1 MSDRTYTIA
10 VMPGDGIGPEVV
22 GATLAVLKT
31 LATLHD
37 LQLQYK
43 YYDFGAA
50 AYQRSGQPITAQE
63 MDEVGKAHAVL
74 AGAFGLPNVRQP
86 DGTEVAPQIEMRA
99 HFDLFASLRQ
109 TKLFP
114 GVPTRLKAD
123 KLDILVIRETTEGMF
138 AGLKDPF
145 EPSDESLTD
154 RMTITRKT
162 SEKLFAVA
170 FAQARLR
177 KENIGTKGHVTLL
190 HKSNVLRSNSLLVKV
205 FREVASRN
213 PDIET
218 AEYYVDAGAMYFV
231 TSPERYDV
239 VVTENIFGDIVSEV
253 AAGVVG
259 GLGVAPSGDVSET
272 FGVFQPSHGSAPD
285 IAGRGIANPIATFL
299 SAALM
304 LEWIGGRYDD
314 SKCVRAAQHLRRA
327 VEQQLVAGPR
337 TADIGG
343 EAVTEQITL
352 ALISI
357 LDGRDA
363 KGFE

>member
-1 MSDRTYTIA
+1 MSGHAYTIA
-10 VMPGDGIGPEVV
+10 VMPGDGIGTEVV
-22 GATLAVLKT
+22 GATLLVLEK
-31 LATLHD
+31 LAPLHD
-37 LQLQYK
+37 LRLCYK
-43 YYDFGAA
+43 HYDFGAA
-50 AYQRSGQPITAQE
+50 VYQRSGKLITAQE
-63 MDEVGKAHAVL
+63 MDEVAKSDAVL
-74 AGAFGLPNVRQP
+74 AGAFGVPSVRRP

-99 HFDLFASLRQ
+99 HFGLFASLRQ
-109 TKLFP
+109 AKLLP
-114 GVPTRLKAD
+114 SVPTRLKVE
-123 KLDILVIRETTEGMF
+123 KVDILVIRETTEGMF

-162 SEKLFAVA
+162 SEKLFTVA
-170 FAQARLR
+170 FTQARLR
-177 KENIGTKGHVTLL
+177 KENSGTKGHVTLL

-205 FREVASRN
+205 FREVAARN

-218 AEYYVDAGAMYFV
+218 ADYYIDAGAMYFV

-239 VVTENIFGDIVSEV
+239 VVTENIFGDIVSEI

-259 GLGVAPSGDVSET
+259 GLGIAPSGDVSET

-285 IAGRGIANPIATFL
+285 IAGHGIANPIATFL

-304 LEWIGGRYDD
+304 LEWLGVRHDD
-314 SKCVRAAQHLRRA
+314 SRCLDAAQHLREA

-343 EAVTEQITL
+343 DATTVQVTS
-352 ALISI
+352 ALVSV
-357 LDGRDA
+357 LDSSGARRL
-363 KGFE
+363 